1 MEQCVLGLGLQ
12 CRPIPKELIASV
24 TQPNLISGSE
34 IVVVVVDPDTVGD
47 VLALLLDHV
56 HQAHCLEIEA

>member
-1 MEQCVLGLGLQ
+1 MGLGLQ
-12 CRPIPKELIASV
+12 CRPIHPKRADSIG

-56 HQAHCLEIEA
+56 HQAHCLEVEA